1 MNNIPTA
8 EINFSEYDPE
18 NIQVWDE
25 YIPLRNEVEDLQR
38 NVLKAKYPYLIE
50 SEKGQGKTLLV
61 HTLCKKL
68 GLALVEDPIGSGTK
82 KSDLIGTKEINSD
95 GTYFSLGLLPKAIC
109 VANHFKHAV
118 LYGDEANAQD
128 HDIQRYWNRI
138 CDGRKSIT
146 ANGKSYRL
154 NKGCKL
160 SIVWTINPVTYAG
173 INTMTEDLRSRF
185 VGKVWRYTTKEDL
198 DRVIEWEGIPEATV
212 KTPLLTFIEDV
223 HALRVKGEVDYSLS
237 IRDIVQFCTYFRDCV
252 EEGNKWSLQT
262 ALEEVILIKYGEP
275 ADRELIRIRI
285 KDTFGVQL

>member
-185 VGKVWRYTTKEDL
+185 VGKVWRYPTKEDL
-198 DRVIEWEGIPEATV
+198 DRVIEWEGIPEDTV

>member
-1 MNNIPTA
+1 M
-8 EINFSEYDPE
+8 
-18 NIQVWDE
+18 
-25 YIPLRNEVEDLQR
+25 EDLQR

-185 VGKVWRYTTKEDL
+185 VGKVWRYPTKEDL
-198 DRVIEWEGIPEATV
+198 DRVIEWEGIPEDTV

>member
-185 VGKVWRYTTKEDL
+185 VGKVWNYPTKEDL
-198 DRVIEWEGIPEATV
+198 DRVIEWEGIPEDTV

-223 HALRVKGEVDYSLS
+223 HALRMKGEVDYSLS